1 MIPKPRF
8 LSYFW
13 CTIEVIFEGKIKF
26 AVDWHPALENKNS
39 EEYKNVS
46 ANFLALVC
54 VGYVECIISSDII
67 WIKCC

>member
-1 MIPKPRF
+1 MMPKPRF
-8 LSYFW
+8 LSYFS

-54 VGYVECIISSDII
+54 I
-67 WIKCC
+67 